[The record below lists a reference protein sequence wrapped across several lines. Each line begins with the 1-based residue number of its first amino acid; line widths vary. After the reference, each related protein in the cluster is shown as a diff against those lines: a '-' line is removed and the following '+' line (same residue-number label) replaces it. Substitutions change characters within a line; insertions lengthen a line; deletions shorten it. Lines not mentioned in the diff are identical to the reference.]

1 MRVKGY
7 YENGSYE
14 LFDENGMLVA
24 DEFESEQ
31 EMRVYCEQ
39 NEFILTEIFNVVL
52 TNSI

>member
-14 LFDENGMLVA
+14 LFDENGMSVVSG
-24 DEFESEQ
+24 FKSER
-31 EMRVYCEQ
+31 EMEVYCEQ
-39 NEFILTEIFNVVL
+39 NGFVLTEIFKVVL